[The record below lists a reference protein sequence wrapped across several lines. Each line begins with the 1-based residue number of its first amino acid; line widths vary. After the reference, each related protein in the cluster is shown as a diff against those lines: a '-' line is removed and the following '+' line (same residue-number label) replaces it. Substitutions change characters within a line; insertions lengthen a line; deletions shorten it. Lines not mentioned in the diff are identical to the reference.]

1 MLLGRFFFLRSKAE
15 KSKSVGRP
23 HPCVKNTRPASEREI
38 VIGKQPEDGWVSP
51 CVEQGWEPAQREDR
65 KQVFGSTTSLTGI
78 LVKASEYIY
87 SHDWHIREGLEMLG
101 QGYLAFGVSLP
112 PGALVSLVCSVHSEA
127 FGSWLGI
134 DASQCPLAL
143 ERCQGL

>member
-1 MLLGRFFFLRSKAE
+1 MVESPLAWNKVGNQPREKMGSRFLKA
-15 KSKSVGRP
+15 P
-23 HPCVKNTRPASEREI
+23 LH
-38 VIGKQPEDGWVSP
+38 
-51 CVEQGWEPAQREDR
+51 
-65 KQVFGSTTSLTGI
+65 SLTGI

-87 SHDWHIREGLEMLG
+87 SHDRHIPEGLEMLG

-112 PGALVSLVCSVHSEA
+112 PGALVSLVHSDHSEA